1 MVPGLR
7 VLARAR
13 PLYGEDAPLIFVA
26 VRFDAACQK
35 RVCRVARNAE
45 IRRESNGQAGKRSC
59 PMAWYARL
67 SRVAELFRPPRNGRR
82 RPLSQPYLQPA
93 GRHLLVGIG
102 AKRGRRAP
110 PSAST
115 VALGRLDPTD
125 PSRSLWSS
133 LFRPGGQRIMSS

>member
-13 PLYGEDAPLIFVA
+13 SLYGEDASLIFVA

-67 SRVAELFRPPRNGRR
+67 SRTAELGGGVFQPPR
-82 RPLSQPYLQPA
+82 PLGSPDREP
-93 GRHLLVGIG
+93 
-102 AKRGRRAP
+102 RRAHRRCGFK
-110 PSAST
+110 ASPVRGWSVRHA
-115 VALGRLDPTD
+115 VAVFP
-125 PSRSLWSS
+125 
-133 LFRPGGQRIMSS
+133 

>member
-13 PLYGEDAPLIFVA
+13 ALYGEDAPLIFVA

-59 PMAWYARL
+59 PMAWYYRL
-67 SRVAELFRPPRNGRR
+67 SRTAEFFGLLSGPRRVFG
-82 RPLSQPYLQPA
+82 PKL
-93 GRHLLVGIG
+93 IG
-102 AKRGRRAP
+102 HVCGDA
-110 PSAST
+110 
-115 VALGRLDPTD
+115 DPTCVVAGGHG
-125 PSRSLWSS
+125 
-133 LFRPGGQRIMSS
+133 RPTSIPEQIQNHARQPLDQERA